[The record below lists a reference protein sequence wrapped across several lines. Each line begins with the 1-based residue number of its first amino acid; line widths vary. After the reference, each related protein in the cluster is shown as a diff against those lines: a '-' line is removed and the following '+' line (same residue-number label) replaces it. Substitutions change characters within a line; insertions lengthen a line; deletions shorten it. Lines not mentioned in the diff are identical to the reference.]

1 MQVYSFSF
9 KRLRNGTQ
17 QRLLFVDKHAC
28 ISLPILRK
36 LEAYCSSPC
45 FDLDRYQDRSS
56 AGCRN
61 ARRFQLKTNKK
72 DII

>member
-45 FDLDRYQDRSS
+45 FDLDRYQDTGIKRGLPKCTEVSIK
-56 AGCRN
+56 N
-61 ARRFQLKTNKK
+61 Q
-72 DII
+72 